1 MGRLTAQRVRWRRK
15 SPEHFVEMVKVHSL
29 AVVHEGEA
37 DLAVDDLLV
46 NPQLAG
52 RDIGVVGIVCVR

>member
-1 MGRLTAQRVRWRRK
+1 MGRLTAQRVGWRRK
-15 SPEHFVEMVKVHSL
+15 SPEHVVEMLKVHSI

-46 NPQLAG
+46 NPHLTG

>member
-1 MGRLTAQRVRWRRK
+1 M
-15 SPEHFVEMVKVHSL
+15 EMVKVQSI